1 MGESHLMADTRG
13 IRAGRAFVELGVSD
27 KLSAGLRR
35 AQKRLKAFGDGL
47 RSVGTRL
54 TAIGAGAVASLLSTV
69 KVFTAMGDTL
79 DKMSKR
85 TGVSVESLS
94 ELGFAAE
101 QSGADLATFE
111 KGVRSMQRSIND
123 LGRGLSTQT
132 DAFATLGLTM
142 ADLDGLSP
150 EAQFKLIAE
159 RLSQIEDPSRRAAIA
174 MQIFGRAGSQ
184 LLPLMEGGASGI
196 EELQE
201 QARRL
206 GLTVSTQTA
215 KDAAELND
223 TLNIL
228 WRVIKQ
234 GVIRTRPGEVTRC
247 QSTTRTRLAT
257 RTR

>member
-1 MGESHLMADTRG
+1 MADTRG

-159 RLSQIEDPSRRAAIA
+159 RLSQIEADVPRSRCRSSAARAHNFCRSWKAEPRA
-174 MQIFGRAGSQ
+174 SKNSRSRPAGS
-184 LLPLMEGGASGI
+184 A
-196 EELQE
+196 
-201 QARRL
+201 
-206 GLTVSTQTA
+206 
-215 KDAAELND
+215 
-223 TLNIL
+223 
-228 WRVIKQ
+228 
-234 GVIRTRPGEVTRC
+234 
-247 QSTTRTRLAT
+247 
-257 RTR
+257 